1 MMDEDNDTRLEAKT
15 AEDLLRILKAEAGP
29 AGFQRQLDDNHS
41 VTFLARGPKLL
52 VTFEKIDDTLASSE
66 DGLPLGLDFVEDKN
80 WSLLHF
86 AAAGDSWFRSQAI
99 YEFLDEMVDE
109 MFFDDFDAVTFYG
122 HSMGGYAAAA
132 FSVVAPGARVI
143 AVAPQ
148 ASLSSDRA
156 EWDDRFK
163 AARRFDF
170 EARYGYAP
178 DMLEGADKVYV
189 IYDPIQQLDAVHAS
203 LFRGP
208 NVTHLRARRSRPHTE
223 TFLRQLDIL
232 HPIVE
237 RGAEGSLTEADFY
250 RMLRARR
257 QHSRYLRNLLFDLD
271 DYGNPVRTA
280 FLCTYVLKH
289 MNRPAFR
296 RRLQGVK
303 KTLAER
309 GPLPNW
315 LEPDKPRADEP
326 EADKADGAA
335 AAE

>member
-1 MMDEDNDTRLEAKT
+1 MMDQDNETQLEAET
-15 AEDLLRILKAEAGP
+15 AEGLLQILKAETGAS
-29 AGFQRQLDDNHS
+29 GFQRQLDDSHI

-52 VTFEKIDDTLASSE
+52 VTFEKIDDTLAAAE

-86 AAAGDSWFRSQAI
+86 ASTGDSWFRSAAI

-163 AARRFDF
+163 PARRFDF

-178 DMLEGADKVYV
+178 EMLEGADQVYV

-208 NVTHLRARRSRPHTE
+208 NVTHLRARRTRPHTE
-223 TFLRQLDIL
+223 NFLRQIDAL
-232 HPIVE
+232 HRIVE
-237 RGAEGSLTEADFY
+237 SGAEGSLTEVDFY
-250 RMLRARR
+250 TMLRARR
-257 QHSRYLRNLLFDLD
+257 QHSRYLRNLLFDVED
-271 DYGNPVRTA
+271 IGNPVRTA
-280 FLCTYVLKH
+280 YLCTAVLKH

-296 RRLQGVK
+296 RRLQAVK

-309 GPLPNW
+309 GPLPEW
-315 LEPDKPRADEP
+315 LEPDAPAADQ
-326 EADKADGAA
+326 DGTA

>member
-1 MMDEDNDTRLEAKT
+1 MMDQDNDIRLEAKT
-15 AEDLLRILKAEAGP
+15 AADLLAILKAESGP
-29 AGFQRQLDDNHS
+29 AGFQRQLDDEHT

-52 VTFEKIDDTLASSE
+52 VTFEKIDDTLASTE
-66 DGLPLGLDFVEDKN
+66 DGLPLGLDFVEEKN

-86 AAAGDSWFRSQAI
+86 ATTADSWFRSPAI
-99 YEFLDEMVDE
+99 YEALDEMVDE

-132 FSVVAPGARVI
+132 FSVVSPGARVI

-163 AARRFDF
+163 SARRFDF

-189 IYDPIQQLDAVHAS
+189 IYDPIHQLDAVHAS

-208 NVTHLRARRSRPHTE
+208 NITHLRARRTRPDTE
-223 TFLRQLDIL
+223 TFLRQIDIL
-232 HPIVE
+232 HQIVE
-237 RGAEGSLTEADFY
+237 QGADGSLTEVGFY
-250 RMLRARR
+250 KMLRGRR
-257 QHSRYLRNLLFDLD
+257 RHSRYLRNLLFDVEDL
-271 DYGNPVRTA
+271 GNPLRTA
-280 FLCTYVLKH
+280 FLCTYVLKR
-289 MNRPAFR
+289 MNGPAFR
-296 RRLQGVK
+296 RRLIAVK
-303 KTLAER
+303 KTLEDR

-315 LEPDKPRADEP
+315 LEPDEP
-326 EADKADGAA
+326 EADEDGPA